1 MNTCYALGVAHATI
15 YAFSIEN
22 FNRSQLEID
31 TLFGL
36 LRDKLQMMSKK
47 DSPLTKNKQIK
58 IRIVGNRDMIPA
70 DILAD
75 LEEIEK
81 TTNKP
86 TAEKVLNVCFPYT
99 SRDDITHSIK
109 RTAQKLANK
118 EIDAKE
124 NINLRTL
131 NSNMYMGEDTPPLDI
146 LIRTSGYN
154 RLSDFMLWQ
163 CNSNCMIEFVSTLWP
178 DFKFLSTVAVIM
190 KWSYYETLRKE
201 ETKLSRKAENE
212 KPKLTSIDLKSLK
225 TPPPLASVTRR

>member
-1 MNTCYALGVAHATI
+1 M
-15 YAFSIEN
+15 
-22 FNRSQLEID
+22 SQ
-31 TLFGL
+31 
-36 LRDKLQMMSKK
+36 K

-58 IRIVGNRDMIPA
+58 IRIIGNRDMIPA

-86 TAEKVLNVCFPYT
+86 SADKVLNVCFPYT

-109 RTAQKLANK
+109 KTAQKLAQK
-118 EIDAKE
+118 EIGPKV
-124 NINLRTL
+124 NINLNTL
-131 NSNMYMGEDTPPLDI
+131 NGNMYMEEDTPPLDI

-163 CNSNCMIEFVSTLWP
+163 CSSNCMIEFVSTLWP

-201 ETKLSRKAENE
+201 ENKLSSKAEKE
-212 KPKLTSIDLKSLK
+212 RHKLPSIDLKSLK
-225 TPPPLASVTRR
+225 TPPPLASVTQR